1 MSEITAERVSFW
13 EQTRARFERAA
24 RYVDLPEDVRLILS
38 EPKNIIQV
46 SFPVRMDSGAYRLF
60 RGYRVQHNNILGPY
74 KGGIRYHPN
83 VSLEEVSALAALMT
97 FKCSLVML
105 PLGGAKGGVQMDPNK
120 FSMAELRRITRR
132 FTHALGSNIGSDFDI
147 PAPDMGTNAQTMTWI
162 MDTYMNTV
170 GFATRNLHRG
180 VVTGKSLTAGGSEGR
195 HKATGQGL
203 FFLIEEWARLRGE
216 DISDLSFAIQGF
228 GNVGGGLALLLHNVG
243 AKVISVNDH
252 KGTVYR
258 KEGLDVPAL
267 LAYTREHRSVAGYDA
282 DAIDVADFWALD
294 VDVLV
299 PAALENQIT
308 REVAPHICA
317 RLVAEGA
324 NGPTAP
330 AADETLREREIEILP
345 DVLANSG
352 GVIVSYFEWTQNK
365 NNSQWD
371 LEEVDERLKK
381 RILKAYAAV
390 RETAEQYE
398 TDLRNACFIVAIERV
413 RAAYVERGI
422 FP

>member
-162 MDTYMNTV
+162 MD
-170 GFATRNLHRG
+170 
-180 VVTGKSLTAGGSEGR
+180 
-195 HKATGQGL
+195 
-203 FFLIEEWARLRGE
+203 
-216 DISDLSFAIQGF
+216 
-228 GNVGGGLALLLHNVG
+228 
-243 AKVISVNDH
+243 
-252 KGTVYR
+252 
-258 KEGLDVPAL
+258 
-267 LAYTREHRSVAGYDA
+267 
-282 DAIDVADFWALD
+282 
-294 VDVLV
+294 
-299 PAALENQIT
+299 
-308 REVAPHICA
+308 
-317 RLVAEGA
+317 
-324 NGPTAP
+324 
-330 AADETLREREIEILP
+330 
-345 DVLANSG
+345 
-352 GVIVSYFEWTQNK
+352 
-365 NNSQWD
+365 
-371 LEEVDERLKK
+371 
-381 RILKAYAAV
+381 
-390 RETAEQYE
+390 
-398 TDLRNACFIVAIERV
+398 
-413 RAAYVERGI
+413 
-422 FP
+422 